1 LLLDELLLDT
11 TVEEKGVKKK
21 KKKDDA
27 IKYKSHHDCFS
38 GYFRKELRHGK
49 LGFTKAEVKEIA
61 IVKT

>member
-1 LLLDELLLDT
+1 M
-11 TVEEKGVKKK
+11 EEKGVKKK